1 MNIKKLYLPEGWID
15 PSLIVHN
22 PCPFVLAIG
31 GRGIGKSYG
40 VLKMLYEEQI
50 PFIYMRRTQS
60 QLDAVTIPA
69 LNPYNQICVDTGNLI
84 CSEKLGKY
92 TIGFYNGTKDNEG
105 IVHSDGE
112 PFAIGIALSTF
123 ASIRGMSAEKYS
135 VLLFDEIIPER
146 HERPIKEEELA
157 FANALESLNRNRELS
172 GRDPLKVI
180 MLSNSNTLNSRIISA
195 LGCTERLEKMTR
207 RNENYCIYNNDIA
220 IIRYADSPISKRK
233 ADTALY
239 RVIKNTDFQ
248 GMALDN
254 DFAAADFEQVKQRP
268 LQEFNYLVSFAS
280 CTVCKHKSDGTY
292 YVILGQHISV
302 EHFSMLPISKKSFQK
317 KYYYL
322 YGAMIKK
329 KVFYQNATCKIE
341 FEKAWTT

>member
-1 MNIKKLYLPEGWID
+1 MKSERLYLPAGWID
-15 PSLIVHN
+15 PALIVHN
-22 PCPFVLAIG
+22 KAPFVLAIG

-40 VLKMLYEEQI
+40 VLKTLYEEQI

-69 LNPYNQICVDTGNLI
+69 LNPYNQICADTGALI

-92 TIGFYNGTKDNEG
+92 TIGFYNGKSDNDG
-105 IVHSDGE
+105 IVHSDGD
-112 PFAIGIALSTF
+112 PFALGIALSTF
-123 ASIRGMSAEKYS
+123 ASIRGLSAEKYDM
-135 VLLFDEIIPER
+135 LLFDEIIPER

-157 FANALESLNRNRELS
+157 FANALESLNRNRELT

-195 LGCTERLEKMTR
+195 LGCTEILEKMSKR
-207 RNENYCIYNNDIA
+207 GEVYRVYNDDIA

-268 LQEFNYLVSFAS
+268 LQEFNYLVSFGS
-280 CTVCKHKSDGTY
+280 CTVCKHKTDGTY
-292 YVILGQHISV
+292 YVILGQRLGL
-302 EHFSMLPISKKSFQK
+302 EHYSMLPISKKSFQK

-329 KVFYQNATCKIE
+329 KVFYQNATTKIE